1 MATWLILED
10 DRFNF
15 DRHFCPGMPHSAG
28 ACIHS
33 SVVTVMLR

>member
-15 DRHFCPGMPHSAG
+15 DYCHFCPGMPHNAG
-28 ACIHS
+28 VSMA
-33 SVVTVMLR
+33 TVLS